1 MINVAGPIVNTEDI
15 KEEVDDFVK
24 THPETKLDTRGYSNT
39 SRSDQYTLANAEP
52 LHHIFDFLKGIV
64 ENTINKKLKF
74 NNAWTIYGYEWN
86 YHALHHHVPH
96 GAVNTD
102 FNEGHSSVLYLST
115 PENTEQEDA
124 DARGFFYIVDQGSN
138 EKWGHGNVL
147 NHKPSVGE
155 LVIFPTSALHG
166 VHPQAKGLRHML
178 NIDYEVQNV

>member
-24 THPETKLDTRGYSNT
+24 THPEPKLNTRGYSNP

-115 PENTEQEDA
+115 PENTE
-124 DARGFFYIVDQGSN
+124 
-138 EKWGHGNVL
+138 
-147 NHKPSVGE
+147 
-155 LVIFPTSALHG
+155 
-166 VHPQAKGLRHML
+166 
-178 NIDYEVQNV
+178 